1 MICTEHKTWIASP
14 EINTEVSGKEEQ
26 EKQAETYLTDWLLN
40 GSNMAW
46 LKALLLLAYDLLL
59 MPLAMTGLQP
69 LMSVSF
75 ELITS

>member
-1 MICTEHKTWIASP
+1 MICIEHKTWIASL
-14 EINTEVSGKEEQ
+14 EISTEVSGKEEQ

-40 GSNMAW
+40 GSNMTW

>member
-1 MICTEHKTWIASP
+1 MICIEHKTWIASL
-14 EINTEVSGKEEQ
+14 EISTEVSGKEEQ

-59 MPLAMTGLQP
+59 MPLAVTGLQP

>member
-1 MICTEHKTWIASP
+1 MEHKIWIAAL
-14 EINTEVSGKEEQ
+14 EINTEVGGKEEQ
-26 EKQAETYLTDWLLN
+26 EKQAETYLTGWLLT

-59 MPLAMTGLQP
+59 MPLPTTGLQP
-69 LMSVSF
+69 LMSVSS

>member
-1 MICTEHKTWIASP
+1 MEHKIWIAP
-14 EINTEVSGKEEQ
+14 LEINTEVGGKEEQ
-26 EKQAETYLTDWLLN
+26 EKQAETYLTGWLLN

-59 MPLAMTGLQP
+59 MPLPMTGLQP
-69 LMSVSF
+69 LMSVSS